1 MWECIDAANNSTDQ
15 SAYGVRLAFLCFLL
29 FQCFGVYLTPTHWWR
44 QSVFDRQHPGWA
56 FSPPDVHPYVKQ
68 ESPQATKG
76 HTRGKRKRTPEHEL
90 YPAPLGSSTLAHQQ
104 VPSGSQMGHP
114 KRPESPTSPQQHRTR
129 RIKTKRQPRV
139 EPKKPTEE
147 GGRGSDAARS
157 IGHLLLGR
165 FSHRQRAIY
174 GLAQ

>member
-1 MWECIDAANNSTDQ
+1 MWECLDAANNSTDQ

-68 ESPQATKG
+68 ESPQVTKG
-76 HTRGKRKRTPEHEL
+76 HTRGKRKRTPGDEL
-90 YPAPLGSSTLAHQQ
+90 YPAQSGPSTLVRQRG
-104 VPSGSQMGHP
+104 PSGSQTQHP
-114 KRPESPTSPQQHRTR
+114 TRPESPTSLQQHRNR
-129 RIKTKRQPRV
+129 RIKREPGV
-139 EPKKPTEE
+139 EPNKPTEE

-165 FSHRQRAIY
+165 FSHRQCAIY
-174 GLAQ
+174 GLA